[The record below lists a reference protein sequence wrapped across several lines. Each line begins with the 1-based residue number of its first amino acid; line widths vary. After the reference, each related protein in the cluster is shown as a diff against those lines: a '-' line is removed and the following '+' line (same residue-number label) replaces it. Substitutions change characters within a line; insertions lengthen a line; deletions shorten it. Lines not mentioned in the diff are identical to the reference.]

1 MGARA
6 ASEFGRVHPLARRV
20 SRRLA
25 PSVARAALR
34 RLPASNAEVRVGKAD
49 QFRQFLI
56 VLHRVLLP
64 IGSWTS
70 LICTRYSNANVPF
83 FSPIRVSVI

>member
-1 MGARA
+1 MSARA

-64 IGSWTS
+64 IGSWTAY
-70 LICTRYSNANVPF
+70 LHVLFERVIRPF
-83 FSPIRVSVI
+83 LFFPRFV